1 MINLLPLE
9 EKNILKMEEKW
20 RLVLLL
26 GILILSSFLCLIL
39 ILYSIKIYGSSK
51 VESQEI
57 NTEITRKESETPE
70 NKELKEKISA
80 ANKRII
86 DLNNF
91 YQSQVYLT
99 DTLEK
104 ISSNLPLGA
113 YITNFSCQMQ
123 VLEKNQIFKITFSG
137 FVPDEDTLFK
147 LGKNL
152 EKNFSTKVTVTEE
165 SWINPSEFQLSF
177 EVKINK

>member
-1 MINLLPLE
+1 MINLLPTE
-9 EKNILKMEEKW
+9 EKKILKMEEKW
-20 RLVLLL
+20 RLILLL

-39 ILYSIKIYGSSK
+39 ILYSIKIYASSK
-51 VESQEI
+51 AESQKAAI
-57 NTEITRKESETPE
+57 EITGKEFEKPET
-70 NKELKEKISA
+70 KELKEKISA
-80 ANKRII
+80 ANKNII

-91 YQSQVYLT
+91 YQNQVYLT

-113 YITNFSCQMQ
+113 YITTFSCQKQ
-123 VLEKNQIFKITFSG
+123 VLEKEQILRITLSG
-137 FVPDEDTLFK
+137 FAPDEDTLFK

-152 EKNFSTKVTVTEE
+152 EKNFSTKVTIIEE

-177 EVKINK
+177 EIKINK